1 MITPQQK
8 RFNEARR
15 HLREAI
21 EALDTALKC
30 RASDDTIA
38 ELGTALAFASDIYRI
53 EEIKA
58 RLTDLR
64 V

>member
-15 HLREAI
+15 HLRESI
-21 EALDTALKC
+21 EALDAALKC
-30 RASDDTIA
+30 RSSADTIA

-58 RLTDLR
+58 RLSDLR